1 MYDSGLEGISSD
13 GDDSGSE
20 DELDLHEDI
29 PVTGFAVASNKR
41 NADFHEL
48 FSSIPEGDYLIEGM
62 FGCALGMG
70 SLINCVCRLWMCAAA
85 RNSDTRPDLYLG
97 EPYMLSR

>member
-13 GDDSGSE
+13 EDDSGSE
-20 DELDLHEDI
+20 DELDLREDI

-48 FSSIPEGDYLIEGM
+48 FSNIPEGDYLIEGV
-62 FGCALGMG
+62 LRIVRLLRG
-70 SLINCVCRLWMCAAA
+70 SF
-85 RNSDTRPDLYLG
+85 
-97 EPYMLSR
+97 